1 MLKRRTVAA
10 VLFLCVLCAFAP
22 FAAAKEEDESAVTL
36 KDGAGRD
43 LVEANCA
50 ACHSLDYVVMNSVFL
65 DRKGWTA
72 EVTKMVK
79 VFGASIDDSTQAE
92 IVNYLV
98 QAFGV
103 Q

>member
-1 MLKRRTVAA
+1 MLKRRAVA
-10 VLFLCVLCAFAP
+10 VLFLCALAP
-22 FAAAKEEDESAVTL
+22 FVAAKEQDESAILL

-50 ACHSLDYVVMNSVFL
+50 ACHSLDYVVMNSAFL
-65 DRKGWTA
+65 DQKGWAA
-72 EVTKMVK
+72 EVTKMVN
-79 VFGASIDDSTQAE
+79 VFGASIDDPTQAE

-98 QAFGV
+98 QAYGM

>member
-1 MLKRRTVAA
+1 MLKRPAVAA
-10 VLFLCVLCAFAP
+10 LFLLCAFAP
-22 FAAAKEEDESAVTL
+22 FAAAKEEDESAITL

-65 DRKGWTA
+65 DQKGWTA

-79 VFGASIDDSTQAE
+79 VFGAGIDDPTQAE
-92 IVNYLV
+92 IVDYLV
-98 QAFGV
+98 HAYGIE
-103 Q
+103 

>member
-1 MLKRRTVAA
+1 MLKKRAVAA
-10 VLFLCVLCAFAP
+10 LFLLCALAP
-22 FAAAKEEDESAVTL
+22 SAAAKEKEKDESAITL

-65 DRKGWTA
+65 DQKGWAA

-79 VFGASIDDSTQAE
+79 VFGASIDDPTQAE
-92 IVNYLV
+92 IVDYLV
-98 QAFGV
+98 QAYGAH
-103 Q
+103 